1 LEIGLMQEIERL
13 VKMANQIADNF
24 RFHDDA
30 AGRTADHLQ
39 RFWAPSMRQKLQE
52 YGSAGGEALQPA
64 AREAL
69 QRLAAG

>member
-1 LEIGLMQEIERL
+1 MQEIERL

-30 AGRTADHLQ
+30 AERTADHLQ

-52 YGSAGGEALQPA
+52 YRSAGGEALQPA

-69 QRLAAG
+69 QQMAGG